1 MMISSQRWDC
11 EGIVDLASLEF
22 GFVYMGDV
30 ELLSLYALW
39 KYPTPIRWRMK

>member
-30 ELLSLYALW
+30 ELLSLYAYYGNTLRL
-39 KYPTPIRWRMK
+39 YVGE